1 MAKTALTASRVPN
14 TTRWLTLEEG
24 LAAHDAA
31 AALLA
36 AVLREMPAEARG
48 SHGQPTDAEEFAAMH
63 GDEVLVHGDDIVRG
77 LGVACTPPPDLARHV
92 RDRLFPW
99 TPAGDPWTTLLW
111 CNGRMALPDHERLT
125 DWSWHPAPLSEW
137 DGTRRR
143 RER

>member
-14 TTRWLTLEEG
+14 TTRWLTPEEG

-63 GDEVLVHGDDIVRG
+63 CDLDDAAV
-77 LGVACTPPPDLARHV
+77 V
-92 RDRLFPW
+92 
-99 TPAGDPWTTLLW
+99 
-111 CNGRMALPDHERLT
+111 
-125 DWSWHPAPLSEW
+125 
-137 DGTRRR
+137 
-143 RER
+143 